1 MSRIESP
8 LSGVRP
14 ELTASEVPSSPAS
27 AHAATAPRPLPG
39 APANSVEVFRGTVA
53 SAQVSSRASSQG
65 ALRAREDNGFD
76 FGVGGAFPPRPAGS
90 LREQVKQG
98 ALLMAQ
104 TEAAAVSVTLDGGAM
119 MDAYAR
125 EHLRHLEPSPPIDGA
140 PTSLTDYTSTIP
152 GVSAK
157 EAYAS
162 FVSHPETLFGAAG
175 IFLRPA
181 ASALTDGARLFLEEQ
196 GPPPVWAPITVKL
209 DEEQRTVHITTLD
222 GHPLRGTNRFVFDD
236 DGTGGTRIRQYSAF
250 QGSSPAT
257 SVGLALMDPI
267 ERQHDIWRSVHGQLH
282 DMLKAR

>member
-8 LSGVRP
+8 LSGIRP
-14 ELTASEVPSSPAS
+14 DLTASEVPSSPAS
-27 AHAATAPRPLPG
+27 APTSRPLSG
-39 APANSVEVFRGTVA
+39 VPANSVEVFRGAVA
-53 SAQVSSRASSQG
+53 AAPVPTRASSQG

-76 FGVGGAFPPRPAGS
+76 FGVGGAFPPRPTGS

-104 TEAAAVSVTLDGGAM
+104 TEAAAVSVTLDGGAA

-125 EHLRHLEPSPPIDGA
+125 EHLKHLEPSPPIAGA

-162 FVSHPETLFGAAG
+162 FVSNPELLFGAAG

-209 DEEQRTVHITTLD
+209 DAEQRTVHITTLD

>member
-1 MSRIESP
+1 MSRIESL
-8 LSGVRP
+8 LSGV
-14 ELTASEVPSSPAS
+14 
-27 AHAATAPRPLPG
+27 LPQ
-39 APANSVEVFRGTVA
+39 APAPEVLSGPAPSRAEPAGRPVTSAPSNSVEVFRGGGVPAATSARASPVA
-53 SAQVSSRASSQG
+53 S
-65 ALRAREDNGFD
+65 RAREDNGFD
-76 FGVGGAFPPRPAGS
+76 FGVGGAFPPRPTGS
-90 LREQVKQG
+90 LKEQVKQG
-98 ALLMAQ
+98 ALLLEQ
-104 TEAAAVSVTLDGGAM
+104 TQAAAVSVTLDVGTA

-125 EHLRHLEPSPPIDGA
+125 KHLGQLEPSPPIAGA

-157 EAYAS
+157 DAYAA
-162 FVSHPETLFGAAG
+162 FVGHPELLFGAAG

-209 DEEQRTVHITTLD
+209 DAEQRAVHITTLD
-222 GHPLRGTNRFVFDD
+222 GHPLRGTNRFIFDD

-282 DMLKAR
+282 DMLKVR

>member
-8 LSGVRP
+8 LSGLRP
-14 ELTASEVPSSPAS
+14 DLTASEVPSSPAS
-27 AHAATAPRPLPG
+27 APTSRPLSA
-39 APANSVEVFRGTVA
+39 APANSVEVFRGAVA
-53 SAQVSSRASSQG
+53 PAPVPARATLQG

-104 TEAAAVSVTLDGGAM
+104 TEAAAVSVTLDGGAA

-125 EHLRHLEPSPPIDGA
+125 EHLRHLEPSPPLAGA

-152 GVSAK
+152 GVSSK

-162 FVSHPETLFGAAG
+162 FVSNPEMLFGAAG
-175 IFLRPA
+175 IFMRPA
-181 ASALTDGARLFLEEQ
+181 VSALTDGARLFLEEQ

-209 DEEQRTVHITTLD
+209 DAAQRTVHITTLD

>member
-8 LSGVRP
+8 LSGVLP
-14 ELTASEVPSSPAS
+14 DVAASEVASSSTSTRAAS
-27 AHAATAPRPLPG
+27 SARPLP
-39 APANSVEVFRGTVA
+39 AVPTNSVEVFRGGGV
-53 SAQVSSRASSQG
+53 SAPAPARASQV
-65 ALRAREDNGFD
+65 APRAREDNGFD
-76 FGVGGAFPPRPAGS
+76 FGVGGAFPPRPTGS
-90 LREQVKQG
+90 LKEQVKQG
-98 ALLMAQ
+98 ALLLEQ
-104 TEAAAVSVTLDGGAM
+104 TQAAAVSVTLDMGSS

-125 EHLRHLEPSPPIDGA
+125 KHLGHLEPSPPIVGA

-157 EAYAS
+157 DAYAA
-162 FVSHPETLFGAAG
+162 FVGQPELLFGAAG

-209 DEEQRTVHITTLD
+209 DAGQRTVHITTLD

-282 DMLKAR
+282 DLLKAR